1 MQIIY
6 KILKRQL
13 HNLSYCPERIVQGYA
28 VKELKNLP
36 QIVSAFNKYSEKKQL
51 IFFQNNKSYY

>member
-36 QIVSAFNKYSEKKQL
+36 QIVSAFNKYSEKS
-51 IFFQNNKSYY
+51 N